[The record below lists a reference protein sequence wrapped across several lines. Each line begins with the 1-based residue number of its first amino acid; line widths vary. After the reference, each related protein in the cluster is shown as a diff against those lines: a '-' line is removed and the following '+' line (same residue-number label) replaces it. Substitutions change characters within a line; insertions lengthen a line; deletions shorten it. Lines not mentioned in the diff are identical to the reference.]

1 MRFIF
6 IFLVSLMIIP
16 DTWKLEKSSGEVKA
30 YTANIGKPF
39 KKIKVN
45 CPVNLSNTKAFDK
58 YFEVAKHSTWMP
70 EILKSELLKV
80 ENENTWYTRYEVK
93 FPFPFK
99 NRELVYKMTKTTTDK
114 EITVNYTS
122 VPNYIPAN
130 KNFERMVISE
140 GYWKFTKVTAT
151 TCIVETGAYNETAGI
166 PAWLVNMFII
176 DVPLN
181 TMVSCKKYFE
191 SSKN

>member
-1 MRFIF
+1 MRIVFILL
-6 IFLVSLMIIP
+6 ISLFAS
-16 DTWKLEKSSGEVKA
+16 TESWKLEKSSGDVKA

-45 CPVNLSNTKAFDK
+45 CPINISYTKAFEK
-58 YFEVAKHSTWMP
+58 YYEVNKHSTWMP
-70 EILKSELLKV
+70 EIPKSELLKV
-80 ENENTWYTRYEVK
+80 ENATTWYTRYEVK

-99 NRELVYKMTKTTTDK
+99 NRELIYKMTKITTEN
-114 EITVNYTS
+114 EILVNYTS
-122 VPNYIPAN
+122 VPNFIPAN
-130 KNFERMVISE
+130 KDFERMIISE
-140 GYWKFTKVTAT
+140 GYWKFTKQTAT

-181 TMVSCKKYFE
+181 TMLSCKKYFE
-191 SSKN
+191 K